1 MRDIVTKIDDVIIA
15 RKKNEVFL
23 ELFADQGL
31 LRELSD
37 FFTFEVPGAKFMPQ
51 YRNKVWDGKIRLFNN
66 KDHTLYYGLIH
77 HIDRFCKEREYTLKL
92 DDSIEAADNWSL
104 RDTIEFEK
112 ELQLPFKAR
121 DYQREAFTYA
131 VRNRRGVL
139 VSPTASGKSLIIYML
154 AQHFAVKPGGKILI
168 IVPTTSLVYQMAKDF
183 NDYGFDQDCHCITAG
198 VDKDATEQVTISTW
212 QSIYKMPKSY
222 FEQFDVVVGDEAHL
236 FKAKSLTSIMTKLIS
251 CKYRF
256 GLTGTL
262 DGAQTH
268 KLVLEGLFGPVKQV
282 VKTKELI
289 DSKQLAD
296 FKIKAIVLKHPSEDC
311 KALKD
316 AKYQDEVDWIVRN
329 EERNKF
335 LANLS
340 LSLKG
345 NTLLLFQF
353 VEKHGKVLEEMIRS
367 RAEEGRKIF
376 YVYGGTDADT
386 RESVRAITEKEED
399 AIIVASYGT
408 FSTGINIKRL
418 HNIIFSSPTKSRIR
432 TLQSIGRGLR
442 KGGGN
447 EAEGI
452 KDKQQATLF
461 DIADDITWKTR
472 ANYTLKH
479 FAERIKIYNQEKFD
493 YKIYKVKLNGTANQT
508 NTVY

>member
-1 MRDIVTKIDDVIIA
+1 MRDLVQKIDDVIIA
-15 RKKNEVFL
+15 RKKDEVYL

-37 FFTFEVPGAKFMPQ
+37 YFTFEVPGAKFMPQ

-66 KDHTLYYGLIH
+66 KNHTLYYGLIH
-77 HIDRFCKEREYTLKL
+77 HVAKFCQERQYMLKL
-92 DDSIEAADNWSL
+92 DNNIEAADNWSL
-104 RDTIEFEK
+104 RDTKEFEK
-112 ELQLPFKAR
+112 ELQLPFEAR

-154 AQHFAVKPGGKILI
+154 AQHFAVKPGGKVLV
-168 IVPTTSLVYQMAKDF
+168 IVPTTSLVMQMAKDF
-183 NDYGFDQDCHCITAG
+183 KDYGYDQDVHCITSG
-198 VDKDATEQVTISTW
+198 VDKNALEQVTVSTW
-212 QSIYKMPKSY
+212 QSIYKQPKSY
-222 FEQFDVVVGDEAHL
+222 FDQFDCVVGDEAHL
-236 FKAKSLTSIMTKLIS
+236 FKAKSLTSIMTKLTS

-289 DSKQLAD
+289 DKKQLAD
-296 FKIKAIVLKHPSEDC
+296 FNIKAIVLKHTDESC

-335 LANLS
+335 LTNLALS
-340 LSLKG
+340 LEG
-345 NTLLLFQF
+345 NTLMLFQF
-353 VEKHGKVLEEMIRS
+353 VEKHGKVLEQMIRE
-367 RAEEGRKIF
+367 RAEEGRQVF
-376 YVYGGTDADT
+376 YVHGGTDADT
-386 RESVRAITEKEED
+386 REGVRAITEKEQD

-418 HNIIFSSPTKSRIR
+418 HNIVFTSPTKSRIR

-442 KGGGN
+442 KGGGD
-447 EAEGI
+447 EAAGI
-452 KDKQQATLF
+452 EAKQQATLF
-461 DIADDITWKTR
+461 DIADDITWK
-472 ANYTLKH
+472 AKPNYTLKH
-479 FAERIKIYNQEKFD
+479 FAERIKIYNDEKFN
-493 YKIYKVKLNGTANQT
+493 YKIYKVKLNGTQT

>member
-1 MRDIVTKIDDVIIA
+1 
-15 RKKNEVFL
+15 
-23 ELFADQGL
+23 
-31 LRELSD
+31 
-37 FFTFEVPGAKFMPQ
+37 MPQ
-51 YRNKVWDGKIRLFNN
+51 VRNKVWDGKIRLFNN
-66 KDHTLYYGLIH
+66 RNHTLYYGLIN
-77 HIDRFCKEREYTLKL
+77 HIAKFCQEREYKLKI
-92 DDSIEAADNWSL
+92 DKNIEAADNWSL
-104 RDTIEFEK
+104 QDTIDFEK
-112 ELQLPFKAR
+112 DLGLPFEAR

-139 VSPTASGKSLIIYML
+139 LSPTASGKSLIIYML
-154 AQHFAVKPGGKILI
+154 SQHFAIQPGGKVLI
-168 IVPTTSLVYQMAKDF
+168 IVPTTSLVQQMAKDF
-183 NDYGFDQDCHCITAG
+183 KDYGFDQDVHCITSG
-198 VDKDATEQVTISTW
+198 VDKNALEQVTVSTW

-222 FEQFDVVVGDEAHL
+222 FDQFDCVIGDEAHL
-236 FKAKSLTSIMTKLIS
+236 FKSKSLTTIMTNLTS

-296 FKIKAIVLKHPSEDC
+296 FDIKAIVLKYGDEAC

-335 LANLS
+335 LANLA

-345 NTLLLFQF
+345 NTLMLFQF
-353 VEKHGKVLEEMIRS
+353 VEKHGKVLEQMITERV
-367 RAEEGRKIF
+367 EEGRKVF
-376 YVYGGTDADT
+376 YVHGGTDADT
-386 RESVRAITEKEED
+386 RESVRAITEKENN

-418 HNIIFSSPTKSRIR
+418 HNIIFTSPTKSRVR

-442 KGGGN
+442 KGGGDE
-447 EAEGI
+447 EAGI
-452 KDKQQATLF
+452 EEKEQATLF
-461 DIADDITWKTR
+461 DIADDLTWKAR
-472 ANYTLKH
+472 VNYTLKH
-479 FAERIKIYNQEKFD
+479 FAERVKIYNDEKFN
-493 YKIYKVKLNGTANQT
+493 YKIYKVKLNDTVKT
-508 NTVY
+508 NKIY